1 MQYCCAVAETVPI
14 TQSGAAATTSVTAEL
29 TVRLLAL
36 LQKMK
41 DKAEVE
47 DVHKLR
53 TTVRR
58 LEVHLEDCPKKVA
71 QPLRRLRR
79 EAGKVRDLDVHLSLL
94 KAAPFAGRA
103 GANAAAPLR
112 EELGKFLRASR
123 EHEEKIL
130 LRRIGTVTPRLV
142 LRLPKVANQAEPSTP
157 GMMAA
162 KESVAQARNGYLR
175 LAQEIPEDPTALHRL
190 RIEAK
195 KLRYSLEPLVAFPEA
210 AETAAQLRQV
220 QEAIGHWHDWA
231 TMLEIADHELHE
243 HRQTAAFHAIE
254 ARTQREFARARRAAE
269 RVRLWMNTRMSHAQG
284 KPAATRSKVQSILG
298 RAG

>member
-14 TQSGAAATTSVTAEL
+14 TQTGTAAATSVTAEL
-29 TVRLLAL
+29 SVRLLAL
-36 LQKMK
+36 LHKMK
-41 DKAEVE
+41 DKAESE

-58 LEVHLEDCPKKVA
+58 LEVHLADCPKKVA
-71 QPLRRLRR
+71 QPLKRLRR

-94 KAAPFAGRA
+94 KVAPFSGRA
-103 GANAAAPLR
+103 GANAAASLR
-112 EELGKFLRASR
+112 EELSKFLYASR

-130 LRRIGTVTPRLV
+130 LRRIGKVTPRLA
-142 LRLPKVANQAEPSTP
+142 LALPKVANQAEPSAP

-162 KESVAQARNGYLR
+162 KQATTQARNGFLS

-195 KLRYSLEPLVAFPEA
+195 KLRYSLEPLAAFPEA

-231 TMLEIADHELHE
+231 TMLEIAGHELHE

-254 ARTQREFARARRAAE
+254 ARTQREFVRARRAAQ
-269 RVRLWMNTRMSHAQG
+269 RVKEWISRAQG
-284 KPAATRSKVQSILG
+284 KPAAARSKVQSILG